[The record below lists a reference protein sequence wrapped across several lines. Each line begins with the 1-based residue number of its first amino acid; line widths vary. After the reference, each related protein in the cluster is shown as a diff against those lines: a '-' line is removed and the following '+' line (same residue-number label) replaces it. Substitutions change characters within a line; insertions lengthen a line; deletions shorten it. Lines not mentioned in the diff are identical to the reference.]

1 MATTGNP
8 QRSNGE
14 KSPRLKDAPGRR
26 RRGKKREREAAITVA
41 APMDLA
47 VETAPPESEHVV
59 AAMKRIGTT
68 LAGKWRLHML
78 LGVGGMA
85 AVFGATHRNGN
96 RVAIKMLHPVL
107 GHSRHLRERFLRE
120 GYAANRVDH
129 EGVVR
134 VLDDDELEDGSA
146 FLVMELLSG
155 ETLESRWQ
163 RAGNRLP
170 LAEVLGVA
178 DELLS
183 VLGAAHAK
191 GIHHRDI
198 KPENVF
204 LTNKGRLKVLDFGI
218 AQMLDAMP
226 GSVTTTSTGVALGTP
241 AFMPP
246 EQALG
251 RSREID
257 GRTDLW
263 AVGATMFTLL
273 TGRFVHLTDSP
284 AEMLVLAATERA
296 PALATVMPHVPVSVA
311 AIVDRALSFEQGGR
325 FADAASMLSAVRAAR
340 VELGYLDAE
349 RDPQV
354 DDEPA
359 VASSPLPSSTAP
371 VAISTSAPAPVAVV
385 SRGRPRL
392 RTALALA
399 AVAALLSIFAVPV
412 SGFQSASVVDSHAQA
427 ASLAVGVPEDVAPPA
442 AEPGPEPVAAPT
454 PVVAPSASAARAAMA
469 PKRQVARPAPRK
481 PFAKRG
487 PSYRP

>member
-26 RRGKKREREAAITVA
+26 RKGKKRDREAAITVA

-47 VETAPPESEHVV
+47 VETASESEHVV

-96 RVAIKMLHPVL
+96 RVAIKMLHPGL

-163 RAGNRLP
+163 RAGSRLP

-183 VLGAAHAK
+183 VLSAAHAK

-204 LTNKGRLKVLDFGI
+204 LTKKGRLKVLDFGI
-218 AQMLDAMP
+218 AQMLDGMP
-226 GSVTTTSTGVALGTP
+226 GSVTTTSTGIALGTP

-263 AVGATMFTLL
+263 ALGATMFTLL
-273 TGRFVHLTDSP
+273 TGRFVHVTESP

-296 PALATVMPHVPVSVA
+296 PGLRTVVPHVPESVA
-311 AIVDRALSFEQGGR
+311 AIVDRALSFERDNR
-325 FADAASMLSAVRAAR
+325 FPDAETMRKAVRDAR
-340 VELGYLDAE
+340 IALGYLEAE
-349 RDPQV
+349 TP
-354 DDEPA
+354 EPVEVA
-359 VASSPLPSSTAP
+359 VPSSLASSTAP
-371 VAISTSAPAPVAVV
+371 VAISSSVPAVAKRRLRPAWVAAMAAAAVALLVVPIKPWRAPAYTPVDAYSSVAPLGEAVPADVEPEPEIVSPAPPVVPPPAASSAAPVVAAPVAA
-385 SRGRPRL
+385 G
-392 RTALALA
+392 
-399 AVAALLSIFAVPV
+399 
-412 SGFQSASVVDSHAQA
+412 
-427 ASLAVGVPEDVAPPA
+427 
-442 AEPGPEPVAAPT
+442 
-454 PVVAPSASAARAAMA
+454 
-469 PKRQVARPAPRK
+469 PKRLPARQPSRK
-481 PFAKRG
+481 PVAKRG
-487 PSYRP
+487 PGWVGYR